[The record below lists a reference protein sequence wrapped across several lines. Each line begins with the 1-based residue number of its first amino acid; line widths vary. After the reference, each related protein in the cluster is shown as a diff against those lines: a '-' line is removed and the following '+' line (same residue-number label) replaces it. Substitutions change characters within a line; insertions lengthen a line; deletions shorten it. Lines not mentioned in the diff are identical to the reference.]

1 MYTSGASPGKEFPMN
16 YADDYGQKIN
26 EAMTRLHLSNR
37 SAAKL
42 SGVSRRHLSTAQK
55 GGNVSINVM
64 RKIMTAFRIREITIA
79 SDATIKVSLGE
90 QASMPMLDA
99 AADQV
104 ERAVGLARNA
114 LAILRTLS
122 PVVGIESG
130 KLDDADQIIR
140 AAALI
145 QEFTDHV
152 RVTVSQGKSLAPL
165 ESALSASLSDSDMS
179 DTPALKQTSTRG
191 RKRTK
196 TA

>member
-1 MYTSGASPGKEFPMN
+1 MN
-16 YADDYGQKIN
+16 QADDYGQKIN
-26 EAMTRLHLSNR
+26 EAMARLHISNR
-37 SAAKL
+37 SGAKL

-64 RKIMTAFRIREITIA
+64 RKIMTAFRIREISIA
-79 SDATIKVSLGE
+79 PDATIKVSLGE

-104 ERAVGLARNA
+104 ERAVGLAQNA
-114 LAILRTLS
+114 LGILRTLS
-122 PVVGIESG
+122 PVTTGAQIDNSE
-130 KLDDADQIIR
+130 QIIK

-152 RVTVSQGKSLAPL
+152 RATVSQGKSLAPL
-165 ESALSASLSDSDMS
+165 ESALSASLSESDVS

-191 RKRTK
+191 RKRKK